1 MAFDNRELS
10 RIFVPKMQDVEDKE
24 KDM

>member
-1 MAFDNRELS
+1 MAFDDRDLS